1 MGIQRNSSG
10 KEKSKRWKRVA
21 EWAGLNLSWKKQ
33 TQVLVEYTIHAQTPV
48 TTSRSSLLCPSCVM
62 QTEHRSHPSGEARGP
77 FSPSR
82 GILQIPIGIPKM
94 QGISN
99 NQVSIP
105 IPASFIRPEFC
116 FYLPRK
122 RSRGGR
128 SGGAKDIRVDFTAA
142 SGQRR
147 YFTPLKRGNSR

>member
-1 MGIQRNSSG
+1 MKTRGRVGRLEFILEKANTGSSG
-10 KEKSKRWKRVA
+10 IYYSCPDTRHHFSI
-21 EWAGLNLSWKKQ
+21 LSP
-33 TQVLVEYTIHAQTPV
+33 LSILRNANGASE
-48 TTSRSSLLCPSCVM
+48 PSV
-62 QTEHRSHPSGEARGP
+62 GRGAWSV
-77 FSPSR
+77 SPSR